1 MANQISKQAILE
13 FLNERYEERSKNRN
27 QSTEGKYFYLNDGAI
42 TFINSLILNIEA
54 GRFDENISDELKR
67 LYEWREQA
75 ILNDDSFTVQDI
87 NKEIKIVKNKRLYL
101 DISK

>member
-1 MANQISKQAILE
+1 MANQISKQAIQS

-54 GRFDENISDELKR
+54 GRFDETEYITYPNGAMIDKKITSDLEVS
-67 LYEWREQA
+67 
-75 ILNDDSFTVQDI
+75 I
-87 NKEIKIVKNKRLYL
+87 
-101 DISK
+101 